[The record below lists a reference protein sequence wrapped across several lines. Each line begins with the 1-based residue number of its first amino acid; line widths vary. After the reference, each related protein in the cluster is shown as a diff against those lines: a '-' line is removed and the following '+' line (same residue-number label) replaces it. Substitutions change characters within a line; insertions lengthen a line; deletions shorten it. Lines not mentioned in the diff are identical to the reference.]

1 MNVSIFV
8 GGEEK
13 KEKEKDDNKGDTSQ
27 KEKDTK
33 RKHYII
39 CR

>member
-1 MNVSIFV
+1 MNVSFFV

-13 KEKEKDDNKGDTSQ
+13 KEKGKDENKGDTKQ

-33 RKHYII
+33 RKHYIF
-39 CR
+39 